1 MKLTAKCLDER
12 RFSRS
17 LGSLKWTSKRLL
29 ERCFPSENQ
38 PSLALREVAQAR
50 QSCLLGYARYST
62 DEKLLPAFH
71 AIVHARE

>member
-1 MKLTAKCLDER
+1 MKLTTKCLDER

-17 LGSLKWTSKRLL
+17 LGSLKWTSKQPLDRH
-29 ERCFPSENQ
+29 FPSENQ

-50 QSCLLGYARYST
+50 QSCLLGCARYST
-62 DEKLLPAFH
+62 DEKPLPASH